1 MIEIVDKIQLVHFF
15 LISYLISRVF
25 VKHRVPER
33 IVHWM
38 FETKRLSINKLTWLL
53 ISGTALLSMIIA
65 NVITLLTLLPLIL
78 ILQKE
83 HVGTEKEHRKF
94 STLILLALVWG
105 ANIGGMG
112 MLTGTTTNGILV
124 GMFEIFKF
132 PEKNA
137 FTFLSWMT
145 WGVPLVFVLCMLGWL
160 ILMLVFRPNRYTSE
174 IQIKDHFIT
183 VDVPV
188 RVQRIGLWQAFL
200 FLTTSS
206 LLSFAMSVMKKHRG
220 EIYILTSIWTL
231 CYLYFIF
238 IHKYRSKRGGEK
250 VTMITDKDIL
260 HDIPKKGLLWIG
272 LGVLIT
278 AALVMFKF
286 PELIALWSVNH
297 ITAGFS
303 VILLYLVLALI
314 TTFTTEI
321 VSNSVVQISMFMALF
336 PLSRLHP
343 EISWQMMLII
353 TLTSTC
359 AFMTPIATPSNGLGY
374 GSSEKVSLKHMLA
387 AGFFMNIG
395 SGLII
400 TLWIYFIV
408 PIILSWFK

>member
-1 MIEIVDKIQLVHFF
+1 MLEVVDKLQLIHFF

-25 VKHRVPER
+25 VKHRVPEK

-38 FETKRLSINKLTWLL
+38 FETKKLSLSKLTWIL
-53 ISGTALLSMIIA
+53 ISGTAFLSMIIA

-83 HVGTEKEHRKF
+83 HVGTPKEHKKF

-132 PEKNA
+132 PEKQA
-137 FTFLSWMT
+137 FTFLSWMA
-145 WGVPLVFVLCMLGWL
+145 WGVPLVFVLCVVGWL
-160 ILMLVFRPNRYTSE
+160 ILMLVFKPNRYLSE
-174 IQIKDHFIT
+174 IQIKDNFVT
-183 VDVPV
+183 VDVPA
-188 RVQRIGLWQAFL
+188 RVQRIGMWQALL
-200 FLTTSS
+200 FLISSS
-206 LLSFAMSVMKKHRG
+206 LLSFAMSIMKQHRG
-220 EIYILTSIWTL
+220 EIYILTSIWTMV
-231 CYLYFIF
+231 YIYFIF
-238 IHKYRSKRGGEK
+238 LHKYRSVKGGVK

-260 HDIPKKGLLWIG
+260 HDLPKKGILWIG
-272 LGVLIT
+272 LGLLIT

-286 PELIALWSVNH
+286 PELIAMWSKNH
-297 ITAGFS
+297 ITAGYS
-303 VILLYLVLALI
+303 VLLLYLVLALI
-314 TTFTTEI
+314 TTFTTEF

-336 PLSRLHP
+336 PMSKLHP

-387 AGFFMNIG
+387 SGFLMNIG
-395 SGLII
+395 SGVII
-400 TLWIYFIV
+400 TLWIYFVV
-408 PIILSWFK
+408 PVILQWFI